1 MNFNKL
7 VGNLINENY
16 IPYTG
21 KDTVLN
27 ENYEHLTPFCS
38 TKVRIGD
45 KPISFKYRINIHPA
59 DEEGYIIDFIML
71 DSGHKGSLI
80 IYSQSEEIDW
90 EPLDG
95 VCNIDDDED
104 EGWAA
109 LHWATHHSEK
119 DNFESLIQHGKKIA
133 ASQALNTLQDNPE
146 VNKLFKRN
154 D

>member
-1 MNFNKL
+1 MKFNKL
-7 VGNLINENY
+7 VGNLVNENY
-16 IPYTG
+16 TLYTREIQ
-21 KDTVLN
+21 TIS

-38 TKVRIGD
+38 TKVRIGG
-45 KPISFKYRINIHPA
+45 KLISFKYRINIHPK

-95 VCNIDDDED
+95 VCDIDDE
-104 EGWAA
+104 EGWDA
-109 LHWATHHSEK
+109 LHWAMHHSEK

-133 ASQALNTLQDNPE
+133 ASQALKDLQDNPD
-146 VNKLFKRN
+146 VNKLFTKH